1 MISET
6 LSTILI
12 SISTTGVGGFFGW
25 LFGRKEANVRIKGE
39 EINNFDR
46 ALDAY
51 RKMYE
56 DMIEDLRGQNGEL
69 KKEVADL
76 KQEIA
81 ENRKQMMT
89 LTNFVLA
96 SAMKRADSALD
107 DTTLNN
113 LKEII
118 K

>member
-1 MISET
+1 MSEI
-6 LSTILI
+6 LSTVLI
-12 SISTTGVGGFFGW
+12 SIATTGVGGFFGW

-51 RKMYE
+51 KKMYE
-56 DMIEDLRGQNGEL
+56 DIIEDLKTQVNEL
-69 KKEVADL
+69 KDENTSLKEEVS
-76 KQEIA
+76 
-81 ENRKQMMT
+81 ENRKQLMT

-96 SAMKRADSALD
+96 FAIKRADSTLD
-107 DTTLNN
+107 EAAFSN

>member
-1 MISET
+1 MSEI
-6 LSTILI
+6 LSTVLI
-12 SISTTGVGGFFGW
+12 SIATTGVGGFFGW

-51 RKMYE
+51 KKMYE
-56 DMIEDLRGQNGEL
+56 DIIEDLKTQVNEL
-69 KKEVADL
+69 KDENTSLKEEVS
-76 KQEIA
+76 
-81 ENRKQMMT
+81 ENRKQLMT

-96 SAMKRADSALD
+96 SAIKRADSTLD
-107 DTTLNN
+107 EAAFSN